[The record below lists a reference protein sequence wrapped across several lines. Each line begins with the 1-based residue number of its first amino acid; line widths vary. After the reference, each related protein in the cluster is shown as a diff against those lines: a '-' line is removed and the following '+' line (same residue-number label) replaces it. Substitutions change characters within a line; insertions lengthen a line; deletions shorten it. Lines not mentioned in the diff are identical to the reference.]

1 MTHPTA
7 QRVLLGVL
15 GAWMALVGPGCA
27 SDQPGLLGY
36 QTTATFPTEVSN
48 IALDILAN
56 QSFYREAEF
65 AVTEALGKRIESR
78 TPYKLVSRQA
88 ADSLITGSISSVSQR
103 SLSRTFDG
111 GVPQETQVTI
121 TVAFEWKDLRSGQV
135 IRRRS
140 TVQGSGEYV
149 PARRVGQPFD
159 LALRIAA
166 DEVAD
171 QIVSVMRDDW

>member
-1 MTHPTA
+1 MNRKLTWSPLGW
-7 QRVLLGVL
+7 LLGVWIAL
-15 GAWMALVGPGCA
+15 GGGCA
-27 SDQPGLLGY
+27 PDQPGLLGY
-36 QTTATFPTEVSN
+36 RSTGTFPDEVSN
-48 IALDILAN
+48 VALDILSN

-65 AVTEALGKRIESR
+65 AVTEALGKRIESQ

-88 ADSLITGSISSVSQR
+88 ADSLISGSIGSVNQR
-103 SLSRTFDG
+103 VLSRTFDG

-121 TVAFEWKDLRSGQV
+121 TVAFEWKDLRNGQV

-140 TVQGSGEYV
+140 TISGSGEYV
-149 PARRVGQPFD
+149 PARQAGQPFE
-159 LALRIAA
+159 LALRLAA